1 MLPLFPLHP
10 WPEAGD
16 SARSL
21 GAASLYALDLRSP
34 LYTLDLTP
42 AGKLVETRQQ
52 CAGRQQCG
60 GRSPRDVLLDA
71 ALKEAPPSARGDVA
85 MRGAGVSR
93 QRGAGMG
100 LSKPLSKPCLGAVP
114 YSAAAGAGIQDRVPW
129 QRTAMSPLAAAA
141 RARLP
146 AGWEQHADEQA
157 TPYYHNAIEGVTTW
171 RRPGGSRRGGSDG
184 ARAGR
189 HAHASR
195 HRQQRDQQRGRHS
208 APRCAHGTADAAQG
222 DGDDSGG
229 DSGGESVNGGGG
241 GGRRRDERAAHGG
254 EGGAAAE

>member
-1 MLPLFPLHP
+1 M
-10 WPEAGD
+10 
-16 SARSL
+16 
-21 GAASLYALDLRSP
+21 AAIALDAHESSTCAAWILR
-34 LYTLDLTP
+34 
-42 AGKLVETRQQ
+42 
-52 CAGRQQCG
+52 
-60 GRSPRDVLLDA
+60 PRI
-71 ALKEAPPSARGDVA
+71 EAPTRPRPSRSNQATASGRAIAARWSDWSS
-85 MRGAGVSR
+85 RGAGVSR

-141 RARLP
+141 SARLP
-146 AGWEQHADEQA
+146 AGWEQHADEQG

-195 HRQQRDQQRGRHS
+195 HRQQRDQQRDRHS

-229 DSGGESVNGGGG
+229 ESGEEGP
-241 GGRRRDERAAHGG
+241 ERPSHGHR
-254 EGGAAAE
+254 

>member
-1 MLPLFPLHP
+1 MLTVTSLFPLHP

-42 AGKLVETRQQ
+42 AGKLVET
-52 CAGRQQCG
+52 RQQCG

-114 YSAAAGAGIQDRVPW
+114 YSAAAGAAIQDRVPW

-141 RARLP
+141 STRLP
-146 AGWEQHADEQA
+146 AGWEQHADEQG

-171 RRPGGSRRGGSDG
+171 RRPGGSR
-184 ARAGR
+184 
-189 HAHASR
+189 
-195 HRQQRDQQRGRHS
+195 
-208 APRCAHGTADAAQG
+208 PR
-222 DGDDSGG
+222 
-229 DSGGESVNGGGG
+229 
-241 GGRRRDERAAHGG
+241 
-254 EGGAAAE
+254 